1 MHLLTPSSSSI
12 LLPPRPTP
20 PGNHKSTFNF
30 NVFSDL
36 NNFCPCNDKWYEIPY
51 AQAVFTLSSHPS
63 LCSSC
68 STFQILL
75 LHPQKFPLIL
85 ISPPL
90 ILQIIMLCS
99 TNLSMPPALPPTQN
113 PPPPTKLSSA
123 SPNPKPDTDPNFSPP
138 RTHSWV
144 QIPASQNTSQLAHF
158 VPLGDTAGTEGIV
171 WVHVPNSLSNP
182 S

>member
-1 MHLLTPSSSSI
+1 MVRSS
-12 LLPPRPTP
+12 LFR
-20 PGNHKSTFNF
+20 
-30 NVFSDL
+30 
-36 NNFCPCNDKWYEIPY
+36 
-51 AQAVFTLSSHPS
+51 PS
-63 LCSSC
+63 LSPAPNPPSVHLAPP
-68 STFQILL
+68 FKFFI
-75 LHPQKFPLIL
+75 QKIHNHLPMIL